1 MTSGRLCRDTR
12 AVRESGIALIAA
24 MMILALVATLAIAAM
39 ETTMRDQQVAGVHLR
54 DRVAFQA
61 AEAGLATALVTVTGG
76 NTPTLATSDIGVAG
90 DYPMGQPS
98 YRLDPD
104 VATPVEKIG
113 SVPAPGMSLNIN
125 GNGSKFQLE
134 LWRLHVEGREPR
146 GSSASIEAAAAAFW
160 GS

>member
-1 MTSGRLCRDTR
+1 MRPGELHTDTR
-12 AVRESGIALIAA
+12 TRREEGIALIAA

-39 ETTMRDQQVAGVHLR
+39 ETTMRDQQVAGVHMR
-54 DRVAFQA
+54 ERVAFQA
-61 AEAGLATALVTVTGG
+61 AEAGLATALATVTGG
-76 NTPTLATSDIGVAG
+76 NTPTLATSDIGVVG
-90 DYPMGQPS
+90 DYPKGQPN

-104 VATPVEKIG
+104 VANPVEKIG
-113 SVPAPGMSLNIN
+113 SIPAPGMSLNIN
-125 GNGSKFQLE
+125 GAGSKFQLE